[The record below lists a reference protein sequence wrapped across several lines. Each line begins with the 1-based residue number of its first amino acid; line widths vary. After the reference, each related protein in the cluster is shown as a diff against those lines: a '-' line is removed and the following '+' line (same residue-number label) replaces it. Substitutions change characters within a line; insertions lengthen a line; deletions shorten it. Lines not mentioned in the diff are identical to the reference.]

1 MRPVFE
7 SVEYGELDKLT
18 CLVRPSPFL
27 PVKLQAAGEIQ
38 STSNVVVP
46 DTSGVRVLCPGA
58 SSMDKVASGVK
69 RKTTSSD
76 KGDSLAMVD
85 RYEIYDTY
93 QSVVKASWMNSLP

>member
-1 MRPVFE
+1 MAPDQSSISVPISYGNHVRPVFE

-27 PVKLQAAGEIQ
+27 SVKLQAAGEIQ
-38 STSNVVVP
+38 STSNVVIP

-58 SSMDKVASGVK
+58 SSTEKVASGVK
-69 RKTTSSD
+69 RKTVSSD

-85 RYEIYDTY
+85 RY
-93 QSVVKASWMNSLP
+93 QL